1 MVTIDGEPG
10 ISIAISLKEGGNIVA
25 LGDRLS
31 ILMPQLESALPLGVK
46 LAPMFLQSEMTA
58 ASVQSFISNMLQSV
72 AIILLVMLVSLGFR
86 TGIVIASLIPMV
98 ILSTFV
104 VMPYFAIS
112 INKVSLA
119 ALIISLG
126 LLVDNAIVIAES
138 AILRR
143 EEGEDA
149 IGAAINAAREM
160 KVPLLISSLTT
171 IVAFGPIGLGE
182 GAAGEFT
189 RDIFYVVAIAL
200 MLSWFYAMTIVPLMT
215 QFIKVT
221 PSKKQQGEE
230 KYTTKFYSTYR
241 QLLLASLRRPMALIA
256 VLVVLFS
263 AAMYGIGSLPKV
275 FIPPSSDPL
284 LIVKMALPAGTD
296 IETTAQTVIKFDN
309 FMQQHMVTES
319 KDDNAIGVKER
330 TAYIG
335 SGGPRFVLSFTPPN
349 PNDAQANI
357 IINVNNSESLDPVK
371 ASIEEYFFQH
381 EPNAQIQVKRIAQGP
396 PFSYPIEI
404 KVSGD
409 DHQMLFNIAANI
421 KQQLWNTQGVTT
433 ITDDWGEQVKK
444 MVVDIDQAKVL
455 RAGLNNQDI
464 ANSMQS
470 ALSGLVATDFREGT
484 DVIPVIIRSKSSL
497 HDDIEKLENES
508 VFSQSDNTF
517 VPLSQVVTPQIVW
530 EPGRLMRLDRQL
542 SIKIQVQIEDGMTS
556 NEVSMKIMPWLNEYS
571 KTWPANYSYQEG
583 GEADASASGS
593 EPIVKL
599 LPFAFGGIVILLL
612 LQFNS
617 FRRTTIVLISI
628 PMGMIGVVFGLHV
641 AQSYFGFFT
650 LLGVISLAG
659 IVINNAIVLLDRI
672 KLEIVENG
680 LSEKDAIIEA
690 AQQRTRPILL
700 TTATTIGGML
710 PLWLGGGEMFSTMPI
725 AILFGLLF
733 ATVITLLLVPVL
745 YSLFFRIRF
754 VERD

>member
-710 PLWLGGGEMFSTMPI
+710 PLWLGGGEMFSTMAI

>member
-1 MVTIDGEPG
+1 M
-10 ISIAISLKEGGNIVA
+10 
-25 LGDRLS
+25 
-31 ILMPQLESALPLGVK
+31 
-46 LAPMFLQSEMTA
+46 
-58 ASVQSFISNMLQSV
+58 
-72 AIILLVMLVSLGFR
+72 
-86 TGIVIASLIPMV
+86 
-98 ILSTFV
+98 
-104 VMPYFAIS
+104 
-112 INKVSLA
+112 
-119 ALIISLG
+119 
-126 LLVDNAIVIAES
+126 
-138 AILRR
+138 
-143 EEGEDA
+143 
-149 IGAAINAAREM
+149 
-160 KVPLLISSLTT
+160 
-171 IVAFGPIGLGE
+171 
-182 GAAGEFT
+182 
-189 RDIFYVVAIAL
+189 
-200 MLSWFYAMTIVPLMT
+200 
-215 QFIKVT
+215 
-221 PSKKQQGEE
+221 
-230 KYTTKFYSTYR
+230 
-241 QLLLASLRRPMALIA
+241 
-256 VLVVLFS
+256 
-263 AAMYGIGSLPKV
+263 
-275 FIPPSSDPL
+275 
-284 LIVKMALPAGTD
+284 
-296 IETTAQTVIKFDN
+296 
-309 FMQQHMVTES
+309 
-319 KDDNAIGVKER
+319 
-330 TAYIG
+330 
-335 SGGPRFVLSFTPPN
+335 
-349 PNDAQANI
+349 
-357 IINVNNSESLDPVK
+357 DPVK

-710 PLWLGGGEMFSTMPI
+710 PLWLGGGEMFSTMAI

>member
-1 MVTIDGEPG
+1 VVTIDGEPG

-241 QLLLASLRRPMALIA
+241 QLLLASLR
-256 VLVVLFS
+256 
-263 AAMYGIGSLPKV
+263 
-275 FIPPSSDPL
+275 
-284 LIVKMALPAGTD
+284 
-296 IETTAQTVIKFDN
+296 
-309 FMQQHMVTES
+309 
-319 KDDNAIGVKER
+319 
-330 TAYIG
+330 
-335 SGGPRFVLSFTPPN
+335 
-349 PNDAQANI
+349 
-357 IINVNNSESLDPVK
+357 
-371 ASIEEYFFQH
+371 
-381 EPNAQIQVKRIAQGP
+381 
-396 PFSYPIEI
+396 
-404 KVSGD
+404 
-409 DHQMLFNIAANI
+409 
-421 KQQLWNTQGVTT
+421 
-433 ITDDWGEQVKK
+433 
-444 MVVDIDQAKVL
+444 
-455 RAGLNNQDI
+455 
-464 ANSMQS
+464 
-470 ALSGLVATDFREGT
+470 
-484 DVIPVIIRSKSSL
+484 
-497 HDDIEKLENES
+497 
-508 VFSQSDNTF
+508 
-517 VPLSQVVTPQIVW
+517 
-530 EPGRLMRLDRQL
+530 
-542 SIKIQVQIEDGMTS
+542 
-556 NEVSMKIMPWLNEYS
+556 
-571 KTWPANYSYQEG
+571 
-583 GEADASASGS
+583 
-593 EPIVKL
+593 
-599 LPFAFGGIVILLL
+599 
-612 LQFNS
+612 
-617 FRRTTIVLISI
+617 
-628 PMGMIGVVFGLHV
+628 
-641 AQSYFGFFT
+641 
-650 LLGVISLAG
+650 
-659 IVINNAIVLLDRI
+659 
-672 KLEIVENG
+672 
-680 LSEKDAIIEA
+680 
-690 AQQRTRPILL
+690 
-700 TTATTIGGML
+700 
-710 PLWLGGGEMFSTMPI
+710 
-725 AILFGLLF
+725 
-733 ATVITLLLVPVL
+733 
-745 YSLFFRIRF
+745 
-754 VERD
+754 

>member
-710 PLWLGGGEMFSTMPI
+710 PLWLGGGEMFSTMAI

-733 ATVITLLLVPVL
+733 VTVITLLLVPVL